1 MAKKGRNTAAEP
13 TAATPVPSREA
24 LQRLSFLYQASALL
38 NDAIQPRPTKR
49 RRTDKDTRGVIA
61 AEQPPSGVE
70 AAPPHA
76 GGRAMAEGLSASLDT
91 APVRSRARTNRQIH
105 EPVDPLKPL
114 ARHLAREMTEVAK
127 KATVRMDPGVKR
139 TVCKGC
145 GTVLVP
151 GVSASVRIKPSGPH
165 AHLIV
170 HRCLSCHA
178 ERRFPAPPHLPPSA
192 LPDGAALEGTLQD
205 AVDTPAPPTRQ
216 TRRER
221 REARQARTPVF
232 FEREG
237 HVLVRGGAVVP
248 PDGVRGQ

>member
-127 KATVRMDPGVKR
+127 KATVRMCV
-139 TVCKGC
+139 
-145 GTVLVP
+145 VLP
-151 GVSASVRIKPSGPH
+151 
-165 AHLIV
+165 
-170 HRCLSCHA
+170 RCLCL
-178 ERRFPAPPHLPPSA
+178 AP
-192 LPDGAALEGTLQD
+192 
-205 AVDTPAPPTRQ
+205 
-216 TRRER
+216 
-221 REARQARTPVF
+221 
-232 FEREG
+232 
-237 HVLVRGGAVVP
+237 
-248 PDGVRGQ
+248 